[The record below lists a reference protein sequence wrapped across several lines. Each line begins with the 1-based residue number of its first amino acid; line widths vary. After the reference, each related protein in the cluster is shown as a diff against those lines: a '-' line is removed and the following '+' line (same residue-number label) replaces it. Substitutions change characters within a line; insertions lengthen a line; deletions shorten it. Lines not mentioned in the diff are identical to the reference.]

1 MTENTPT
8 KKDKPEP
15 RRLDGKPKTRRVGQ
29 IIARGPNKWLT
40 RIFRGYKT
48 AKTTTSTKHST
59 ARRRTRKSGCAAPWP
74 GGVFAAF
81 LLWAGTRPNE
91 ANGLQL

>member
-40 RIFRGYKT
+40 RIFRGYKPDGQNDYFN
-48 AKTTTSTKHST
+48 KTFHGTKT
-59 ARRRTRKSGCAAPWP
+59 DAEKWLRGALAWRRLRRVLAVGRNAA
-74 GGVFAAF
+74 
-81 LLWAGTRPNE
+81 E
-91 ANGLQL
+91 